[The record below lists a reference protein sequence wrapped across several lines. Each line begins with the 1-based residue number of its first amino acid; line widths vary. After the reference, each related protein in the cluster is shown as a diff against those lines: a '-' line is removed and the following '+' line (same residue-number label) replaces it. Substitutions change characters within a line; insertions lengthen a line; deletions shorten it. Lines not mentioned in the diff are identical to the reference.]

1 MSEKTCPSC
10 GAPAVVR
17 NPATISKVC
26 EFCSTVMIWDQDS
39 LKNAGK
45 ESRLAEGYSRL
56 YRWATGSIQGTRF
69 QVLGRVRYSF
79 GRGFWDEWYV
89 MLENGE
95 GHWITE
101 DNHEFSFQELSTSVS
116 NMPAF
121 DQVSV
126 GDNLTINDRDYQ
138 IQEKGMATCLG
149 MEGELPRGIL
159 PNEQYPYV
167 DGSSYDGEYTFGL
180 EYDND
185 NGQPT
190 LFVGKWVRPNQLKL
204 DDESLDW

>member
-1 MSEKTCPSC
+1 MSDLLCPSC
-10 GAPAVVR
+10 GAPVIIR

-26 EFCSTVMIWDQDS
+26 EYCSTVLVWDQDS

-56 YRWATGSIQGTRF
+56 YRWATGSVHGTRF

-101 DNHEFSFQELSTSVS
+101 DNHEFSFQELVS
-116 NMPAF
+116 SSDPLPSFKEAEIGHPMI
-121 DQVSV
+121 
-126 GDNLTINDRDYQ
+126 INGQDYH
-138 IQEKGMATCLG
+138 IQEKGMAVCLG
-149 MEGELPRGIL
+149 MEGELPKDIL
-159 PNEQYPYV
+159 PNEKYPYV
-167 DGSSYDGEYTFGL
+167 DGSSYDGKNSFGL

-185 NGQPT
+185 EGEPT
-190 LFVGKWVRPNQLKL
+190 LFIGKWVRPGQLKL
-204 DDESLDW
+204 DDEQLDW